1 MKLHEEIV
9 SVHNPRVK
17 QWAQLLER
25 KGRIK
30 QGLFL
35 AEGIHLVQ
43 EAVRSGAQ
51 IHSILY
57 AIERGWPHE
66 LDSLK
71 RTNDRSLIGVSEAVL
86 AKVTDT
92 MTPQPVVAI
101 LHKPSMDEAQLLVQ
115 ARSLAVAVDGVQDP
129 GNLGTIIRSADAA
142 GARAVILGKGTVDP
156 FSPKT
161 VRSTMGSLFHLPIVE
176 ADLQSL
182 LPKAREAGVQVIGT
196 DLKAER
202 SCYEL
207 DLTADTWFV
216 LGNEGNGVSDEVAK
230 LCNVQTYIPMAGQAE
245 SLNVAMAATV
255 LLYESLRQRIAVKR

>member
-1 MKLHEEIV
+1 MRAHEEIV

-17 QWAQLLER
+17 LWTQLLER
-25 KGRIK
+25 KGRAK
-30 QGLFL
+30 HGLFL

-43 EAVRSGAQ
+43 EAMRGGAVFDCV
-51 IHSILY
+51 LY
-57 AIERGWPHE
+57 SLERGWPQE
-66 LDSLK
+66 LDTDGLA
-71 RTNDRSLIGVSEAVL
+71 DDVALVGVSEAVL
-86 AKVTDT
+86 AKVTDA

-101 LHKPSMDEAQLLVQ
+101 LNKPRMDQNELLLHGR
-115 ARSLAVAVDGVQDP
+115 ALAVAVDGVQDP

-161 VRSTMGSLFHLPIVE
+161 VRSTMGSLFHLPVVE
-176 ADLQSL
+176 ADLLDL

-196 DLKAER
+196 DMRAAE

-207 DLTADTWFV
+207 DLKADTWFV
-216 LGNEGNGVSDEVAK
+216 LGNEGSGMSAAVAA
-230 LCNVQTYIPMAGQAE
+230 LCSAQTYIPMEGQAE

-255 LLYESLRQRIAVKR
+255 LLYESLRQRKYQ